1 QSTFINQS
9 VNAVLS
15 TAVVGGILAILVLY
29 LFLNNL
35 KSTII
40 IGLAIPISVV
50 STFFWMYLFG
60 VSLNIMSLGGLAL
73 GIGMLVDSAIVVL
86 EAIDRRRKEG
96 LGQAEAAYEGASE
109 VGQAV
114 IASTMT
120 TVCVFAPIIFVE
132 GIAGQLFA
140 DLALTVTFSL
150 LVALAVA
157 VTLIPMLASLT
168 LDEGD
173 PETNRAV
180 IVTAS
185 TIRRASW
192 AVLAI
197 GFFGRTAITPIRW
210 VFDRWFGWVQRI
222 YPNLLNTAIERRV
235 VMSLGAVGVFG
246 VSLLAT
252 RGLGVELIPELS
264 QGELLVSV
272 ELAAGASLSRT
283 DRTLR
288 DMTDRIS
295 DMPQIAQIYSV
306 AGAQGQS
313 SGAATDEQEHVG
325 QISMRLTDEATRE
338 IEDAL
343 IDTLG
348 QKFRDVPGMTYRFS
362 RPTLFSFRTP
372 IEVEV
377 YGEDLSLLASIS
389 DMLSAKMKDIPGLFD
404 VASTQASGTPELQV
418 TFNRDRLAAAN
429 SSVSAVAGVIR
440 AEVEGEIATEFVEGD
455 RNIDIRVRAAADS
468 RTGVQT
474 LSQIIINPTKDI
486 PIPLSAVAYIH
497 ESIGPTEIRRID
509 QQRVALVTSNV
520 RGRDLGA
527 VAEDIQLAI
536 EESNLP
542 LGVGAVVAG
551 QRAEM
556 ETSFDSMRFAGALAV
571 FLVYLVMASQFES
584 LVHPFVV
591 MFTMPFG
598 AIGVIA
604 ALLLTGTTVNVIAL
618 IGAIMLAGIVVN
630 NAIVLI
636 DAINQGRAS
645 GLSVDD
651 AVRRGGAIRLRPILM
666 TTA

>member
-1 QSTFINQS
+1 
-9 VNAVLS
+9 
-15 TAVVGGILAILVLY
+15 
-29 LFLNNL
+29 
-35 KSTII
+35 
-40 IGLAIPISVV
+40 
-50 STFFWMYLFG
+50 
-60 VSLNIMSLGGLAL
+60 
-73 GIGMLVDSAIVVL
+73 
-86 EAIDRRRKEG
+86 
-96 LGQAEAAYEGASE
+96 
-109 VGQAV
+109 
-114 IASTMT
+114 
-120 TVCVFAPIIFVE
+120 
-132 GIAGQLFA
+132 
-140 DLALTVTFSL
+140 
-150 LVALAVA
+150 
-157 VTLIPMLASLT
+157 
-168 LDEGD
+168 
-173 PETNRAV
+173 
-180 IVTAS
+180 
-185 TIRRASW
+185 
-192 AVLAI
+192 
-197 GFFGRTAITPIRW
+197 
-210 VFDRWFGWVQRI
+210 
-222 YPNLLNTAIERRV
+222 
-235 VMSLGAVGVFG
+235 
-246 VSLLAT
+246 
-252 RGLGVELIPELS
+252 
-264 QGELLVSV
+264 
-272 ELAAGASLSRT
+272 
-283 DRTLR
+283 
-288 DMTDRIS
+288 
-295 DMPQIAQIYSV
+295 
-306 AGAQGQS
+306 
-313 SGAATDEQEHVG
+313 
-325 QISMRLTDEATRE
+325 
-338 IEDAL
+338 
-343 IDTLG
+343 
-348 QKFRDVPGMTYRFS
+348 
-362 RPTLFSFRTP
+362 
-372 IEVEV
+372 
-377 YGEDLSLLASIS
+377 
-389 DMLSAKMKDIPGLFD
+389 MLSAKMKDIPGLFD

-666 TTA
+666 TTATTVLGLLPMSLGVGEGAEVRAPMAITVIGGLLIGTVLTLVLLPTVYRLVEGRGAQKES